1 MACFAINTRVYFG
14 KKQLD
19 GLQKYLESIGAKKLF
34 FIVDKNV
41 ADLSAATELV
51 SFFNDRG
58 CHIQRAEG
66 FEVISEPSYD
76 LLDEFTEKQRS
87 RDIDAIMAVGGG
99 SIMDLAKGVG
109 ILLKNPG
116 KALDYRGM
124 DRVKIKGV
132 PVVCFP
138 TTAGTGTEV
147 THTASFIDAKSK
159 TKLGINGKNVSPQ
172 CCVLMPELTFSCPE
186 SVTLSS
192 GLDAML
198 HAVEAVSSRNANQM
212 TVMLGS
218 KAFAILYANFRE
230 VIAHPDNYDAREEM
244 LLGSYYA
251 GIVMMNAGGGPASGI
266 SYPLGV
272 HYKVPHG
279 LAGGIFLPH
288 VFEYNVSKG
297 YKGYIVVYNNLPDA
311 DLTLSDNEK
320 SLDFVKKFKNLYKD
334 IGAPETL
341 KSYGWN
347 NINVD
352 SLTEL
357 TMKQRKE
364 NLDLNPVSFGKAEV
378 RDLISKIV

>member
-1 MACFAINTRVYFG
+1 MACFTIDTRVYFG

-19 GLQKYLESIGAKKLF
+19 GLYDYLKNIGIKKLL

-41 ADLSAATELV
+41 ALLESFRNQV
-51 SFFNDRG
+51 SFFHDKG
-58 CHIQRAEG
+58 CSIQGTEEI
-66 FEVISEPSYD
+66 EVSEEPSYD
-76 LLDEFTEKQRS
+76 LLDEFTEGLRFL
-87 RDIDAIMAVGGG
+87 DIDAIMAVGGG
-99 SIMDLAKGVG
+99 SILDLAKGVG

-147 THTASFIDAKSK
+147 THTASFIDTKSR
-159 TKLGINGKNVSPQ
+159 TKLGINGKHVSPQ
-172 CCVLMPELTFSCPE
+172 CGVLLPELTFSCPKT
-186 SVTLSS
+186 VTINS

-198 HAVEAVSSRNANQM
+198 HAIEAVSARNANQM
-212 TVMLGS
+212 TIMMGS
-218 KAFAILYANFRE
+218 KAFAILYANFRA

-251 GIVMMNAGGGPASGI
+251 GIVMMNAGGGPASGV

-279 LAGGIFLPH
+279 IAGGVFLPH

-297 YKGYIVVYNNLPDA
+297 YKGYVEVYNNLPDA
-311 DLTLSDNEK
+311 DLALNDDEK
-320 SLDFVKKFKNLYKD
+320 SLDFVNKFNKLYQD

-341 KSYGWN
+341 NSHGRI

-352 SLTEL
+352 FLTDL

-364 NLDLNPVSFGKAEV
+364 NLAF
-378 RDLISKIV
+378 